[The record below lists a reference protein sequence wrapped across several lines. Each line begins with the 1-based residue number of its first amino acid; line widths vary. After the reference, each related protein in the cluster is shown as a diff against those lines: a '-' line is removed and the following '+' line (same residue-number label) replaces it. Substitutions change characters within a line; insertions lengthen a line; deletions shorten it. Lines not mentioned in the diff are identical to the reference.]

1 MLSLF
6 YLSLL
11 GKTTVEAAKHL
22 RRWEFGPLIGS
33 GRAPAEKTLRRKL
46 AALVGQSQALH
57 FGQLLTKR
65 WIDQALVATAY
76 ANDAELVSPN
86 RGLTKGRGA
95 ITTLWEDDF
104 RAFPDAKGSVESQA
118 ISGQTVF
125 VEYGLTGTNAGPLT
139 MADGSSVPAT
149 GERVS
154 IRALQSPMCRA
165 T

>member
-1 MLSLF
+1 MPVTGRQINDLGDQLKAGPLIKEDRHLFEEFRASFLPAYQKVINKIRERMLSLF

-33 GRAPAEKTLRRKL
+33 GRAPAVKTLRRKL

-76 ANDAELVSPN
+76 ANDAELVS
-86 RGLTKGRGA
+86 R
-95 ITTLWEDDF
+95 
-104 RAFPDAKGSVESQA
+104 
-118 ISGQTVF
+118 
-125 VEYGLTGTNAGPLT
+125 
-139 MADGSSVPAT
+139 
-149 GERVS
+149 
-154 IRALQSPMCRA
+154 
-165 T
+165 